1 MATKKN
7 SSLDQLAQVLTYWIG
22 TTQSILFHTA
32 FFVGIFI
39 LAIVGIDFDKIL
51 LILTTAV
58 SLEAIY
64 LSIFIQMSVNRTT
77 KSLVG
82 VEKDI
87 DDIQEDVE
95 DLSEDIID
103 IQEDVKDISE
113 DYVEGDQEEE
123 SVVKTLT
130 DIEMRL
136 TELQQDIAILKKKN
150 LFK

>member
-1 MATKKN
+1 MSRKKAPT
-7 SSLDQLAQVLTYWIG
+7 LDRLAQKLTYWIG
-22 TTQSILFHTA
+22 TTQSILIHTA
-32 FFVGIFI
+32 FFAGIFI
-39 LAIVGIDFDKIL
+39 LAILGVEVDKVL

-77 KSLVG
+77 KSLAG

-95 DLSEDIID
+95 DLSEDIVD

-113 DYVEGDQEEE
+113 DYVEGDQDEDD
-123 SVVKTLT
+123 VVKALT
-130 DIEMRL
+130 DIEIRL
-136 TELQQDIAILKKKN
+136 TDLQQDIAVLKKKG
-150 LFK
+150 LF

>member
-1 MATKKN
+1 MPKKKQKFN
-7 SSLDQLAQVLTYWIG
+7 LDSISQKLTYWIG
-22 TTQSILFHTA
+22 TTQSILIHTV
-32 FFVGIFI
+32 FFAGIFI
-39 LAIVGIDFDKIL
+39 LGIFGVDIDKVL

-77 KSLVG
+77 KSLAG

-95 DLSEDIID
+95 DLSEDIVD

-113 DYVEGDQEEE
+113 DYVEGDQEEDE
-123 SVVKTLT
+123 VAKALT
-130 DIEMRL
+130 DIEIRL
-136 TELQQDIAILKKKN
+136 TDLQGDIAILKKKG
-150 LFK
+150 LF